1 MPVSH
6 MFLTFLIAS
15 ESLIPYHL
23 PLDHWCKTT
32 TNESCSFPLTYCQH
46 ASLSIQLS
54 TCGCG
59 PAVHN
64 ACFISCLAS
73 CLSPASHL
81 LPPTLPLILS
91 VLLLIASLLNSLRLL
106 STHTLCI
113 PHIDDIILITT
124 SLGQLFTLTPA
135 SLAARSYRKPS
146 KMADQILSDG
156 DQDMPFN
163 KRSMRRNLVPTAK
176 LVDANN
182 VAQPGLTSQ
191 QKVIDNF

>member
-1 MPVSH
+1 
-6 MFLTFLIAS
+6 MFSTFLIAS

-64 ACFISCLAS
+64 VCFISCLAS

-81 LPPTLPLILS
+81 LPPPYLSSCLSCFSLHLFSLHSISSPLPHS
-91 VLLLIASLLNSLRLL
+91 
-106 STHTLCI
+106 
-113 PHIDDIILITT
+113 
-124 SLGQLFTLTPA
+124 
-135 SLAARSYRKPS
+135 
-146 KMADQILSDG
+146 
-156 DQDMPFN
+156 
-163 KRSMRRNLVPTAK
+163 
-176 LVDANN
+176 
-182 VAQPGLTSQ
+182 
-191 QKVIDNF
+191 